1 MKERTNT
8 ITYEIK
14 NNKIAGEN
22 ELRQLYY
29 FFELHDLMNILKTKT
44 TDKKKKKRKENMATL
59 LITI

>member
-8 ITYEIK
+8 ITCEIK
-14 NNKIAGEN
+14 NNKIAGAN
-22 ELRQLYY
+22 ELLQLYY

-44 TDKKKKKRKENMATL
+44 TDKKKKKRKENMTTL

>member
-8 ITYEIK
+8 ITCEIK
-14 NNKIAGEN
+14 NNKIAGAN